1 MVADSVPVPL
11 LRPSLHA
18 PMPTCTTENTLDRIA
33 ERAGKLY
40 SLPAVAV
47 EVLRL
52 TESPQVDV
60 PALKRCL
67 ENDPALT
74 TKILRVVNSSIF
86 GIASKV
92 SDLSQ
97 ALALLG
103 TKPLKLLVLG
113 FSLPTGENT
122 RRRSNRMLDAAL
134 NRYWRTT
141 LIKAVAA
148 RKLAVSIFDHDGDEA
163 FLTSLL
169 EDLGMLVLLEQ
180 LGETYA
186 DFVNKVRRAGDELTR
201 LERESLGFEHR
212 ELTVRLLSVWGLP
225 KALLQS
231 IEAVED
237 HTSDSPS
244 IARLARLFAE
254 LLIDGRPEQLE
265 ALRNATSTIDEL
277 QGDGLMLFVDG
288 LEQQVA
294 ELAAALSLDAKAE
307 PDYSHIISQAHTQ
320 LAAVASDTVVD
331 MLDGSTADCPMQN
344 LMRQVDELSETV
356 ASYANDKSLSV
367 AHNHKAHAADS
378 STVNLLETS
387 DPAIQEQVQSAV
399 ATSRRERT
407 PLSLMIV
414 ELKQPAERVLH
425 DGPEAT
431 QNETASLLAMC
442 NRCAP
447 SGTALATRDTGFSI
461 VLPNYD
467 RDQAKELFRQL
478 ASSRGTHVAV
488 CAGIATVA
496 LPPKNFRAAKLID
509 AAARCLRAACHSGSS
524 QLKSIEIY

>member
-1 MVADSVPVPL
+1 
-11 LRPSLHA
+11 
-18 PMPTCTTENTLDRIA
+18 MPACTTENTLDRIA

-86 GIASKV
+86 GIASQV

-122 RRRSNRMLDAAL
+122 HRRSNRMLDAAL

-148 RKLAVSIFDHDGDEA
+148 RKLAVSIFEKDGDEA
-163 FLTSLL
+163 FLASLL

-186 DFVNKVRRAGDELTR
+186 DFMNKVRRAGDDLAR

-225 KALLQS
+225 KALVQS
-231 IEAVED
+231 IEVTED
-237 HTSDSPS
+237 RTDHPPS
-244 IARLARLFAE
+244 IARLAELFAE
-254 LLIDGRPEQLE
+254 LIIDGRPEQLE
-265 ALRNATSTIDEL
+265 ALRGATASIEALED
-277 QGDGLMLFVDG
+277 DGLMRFVDG

-307 PDYSHIISQAHTQ
+307 PDYAHIITQAHSQ

-331 MLDGSTADCPMQN
+331 MLDNSTADCPVHH
-344 LMRQVDELSETV
+344 LKRQVDELSETV
-356 ASYANDKSLSV
+356 ASYANEKSLGI
-367 AHNHKAHAADS
+367 ARNHEPHTADS
-378 STVNLLETS
+378 SGVDVLETS
-387 DPAIQEQVQSAV
+387 DPAVQGRVRTAI
-399 ATSRRERT
+399 AASRRDRT
-407 PLSLMIV
+407 PLSLVIV
-414 ELKQPAERVLH
+414 ELKQPAERVLQH
-425 DGPEAT
+425 GPEVML
-431 QNETASLLAMC
+431 NETSSLLEAC
-442 NRCAP
+442 KRTAP
-447 SGTALATRDTGFSI
+447 VGSTVLSTRDTGFSL
-461 VLPNYD
+461 VLPNCD
-467 RDQAKELFRQL
+467 RGQAKELFRQFTR
-478 ASSRGTHVAV
+478 SCVGEVVV

-496 LPPKNFRAAKLID
+496 LPPKNFSATKLID